1 MSAARKFKP
10 RITSAEYLELERAAQ
25 YKSEFYQGEMIEMV
39 GASLI
44 HNRVKDNLVRA
55 FGNRLSNGPCQEFS
69 SDAKIYVDRTGSY
82 FYPVVVVVCGKP
94 EVQDGKGD
102 VLLNPVVVVE
112 ILSPSTE
119 SFDRGMKFLHYQRVP
134 SLREY
139 LIVSQDQPLV
149 QRYVRHDDNS
159 WLLNSF
165 EGLEVTLEL
174 KSIPVSIPMA
184 DVYGRIEFGPDGQEL
199 K

>member
-1 MSAARKFKP
+1 
-10 RITSAEYLELERAAQ
+10 
-25 YKSEFYQGEMIEMV
+25 
-39 GASLI
+39 
-44 HNRVKDNLVRA
+44 
-55 FGNRLSNGPCQEFS
+55 
-69 SDAKIYVDRTGSY
+69 
-82 FYPVVVVVCGKP
+82 
-94 EVQDGKGD
+94 
-102 VLLNPVVVVE
+102 
-112 ILSPSTE
+112 
-119 SFDRGMKFLHYQRVP
+119 MKFLHYQRVP

-184 DVYGRIEFGPDGQEL
+184 DVYGRIEFGPDGPEL